1 MPELPEV
8 ETVKKILNK
17 VIVGAKITDVI
28 IHKENIITG
37 DPHTFKKTL
46 IGENFSEVKLIG
58 K

>member
-37 DPHTFKKTL
+37 IHTLLKDTYW
-46 IGENFSEVKLIG
+46 
-58 K
+58 